1 VVNII
6 QESKGK
12 DGRKIIQVSVENLI
26 PLMKEMR
33 SNGFDHLSLVTA
45 VDRKD
50 SIDVVY
56 HLHSMDRNEYVVV
69 KVNTK
74 NYVVPSVTGIWP
86 SANWDEREQYDLVG
100 VKFEGHPNLKR
111 LFLPEGW
118 IGHPLRKD
126 YDLSKVQ
133 YVNMDEDGEDYATFD
148 AGDGW

>member
-1 VVNII
+1 MVDII
-6 QESKGK
+6 SESIGK
-12 DGRKIIQVSVENLI
+12 DNRKIILVSVENLI
-26 PLMKEMR
+26 PFMKEMR
-33 SNGFDHLSLVTA
+33 SKGFDHLSLVTA

-56 HLHSMDRNEYVVV
+56 HLHSMERNEYIVV

-74 NYVVPSVTGIWP
+74 NSVVPSVTGIWP

-100 VKFEGHPNLKR
+100 VKFDGHPNLKR
-111 LFLPEGW
+111 LFLPESW
-118 IGHPLRKD
+118 VGHPLRKD

-133 YVNMDEDGEDYATFD
+133 YINMDEDGEDYVTFD